1 MPSQRSQA
9 DTSSHGRTSASVD
22 GFATTCSGLIMFQHL
37 RPALIG
43 LAIGVAGALG
53 LGRLLRT
60 MVYGVGTTD
69 VFTVVSM
76 SVALVAVTAVACW
89 VPARRATRVDPL
101 IALRAEQ
108 HNR

>member
-1 MPSQRSQA
+1 M
-9 DTSSHGRTSASVD
+9 
-22 GFATTCSGLIMFQHL
+22 
-37 RPALIG
+37 
-43 LAIGVAGALG
+43 AGALG

-69 VFTVVSM
+69 VFTFVSM

-101 IALRAEQ
+101 IARRAEQ